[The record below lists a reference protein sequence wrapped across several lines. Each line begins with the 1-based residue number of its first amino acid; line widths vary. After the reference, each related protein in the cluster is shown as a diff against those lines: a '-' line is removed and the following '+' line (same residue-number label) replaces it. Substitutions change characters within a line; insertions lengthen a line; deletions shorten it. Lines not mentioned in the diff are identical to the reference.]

1 LEIDDATNVKEL
13 ERKAKALEDDFVSK
27 RNFATGKIEAIPGG
41 LKNKDAL
48 HR

>member
-13 ERKAKALEDDFVSK
+13 ERKAKALENDFVSK
-27 RNFATGKIEAIPGG
+27 RNFATGKIEAIPDR
-41 LKNKDAL
+41 LKNKDEL